1 MNKYRLT
8 GILLSGFIKILI
20 KTTKYKVVQSEE
32 AVKQKQAII
41 IFWHRKIIPTML
53 STDFVEKKSSLV
65 SSSKDGDILEEVLTR
80 FDNLV
85 VRGSSNKD
93 NVKSLKQILKLIKTG
108 FSIGIAIDGPR
119 GPIYEPKSGAL
130 YIAMKT
136 GLPMIP
142 IGGYTNKKRIFKKA
156 WDKFELPKFFSKSCY
171 YVGEPMYFDKDYDV
185 EAGMALIKEKLHE
198 ADRIAKEYFDTEV
211 RNKKKKERKSNV
223 E

>member
-1 MNKYRLT
+1 MKKYRLT

-93 NVKSLKQILKLIKTG
+93 NVKSLKQILKLIKTD

-156 WDKFELPKFFSKSCY
+156 WDKFELPKFYIIF
-171 YVGEPMYFDKDYDV
+171 
-185 EAGMALIKEKLHE
+185 I
-198 ADRIAKEYFDTEV
+198 
-211 RNKKKKERKSNV
+211 
-223 E
+223 

>member
-93 NVKSLKQILKLIKTG
+93 NVAS
-108 FSIGIAIDGPR
+108 
-119 GPIYEPKSGAL
+119 
-130 YIAMKT
+130 
-136 GLPMIP
+136 
-142 IGGYTNKKRIFKKA
+142 
-156 WDKFELPKFFSKSCY
+156 
-171 YVGEPMYFDKDYDV
+171 
-185 EAGMALIKEKLHE
+185 H
-198 ADRIAKEYFDTEV
+198 
-211 RNKKKKERKSNV
+211 
-223 E
+223 

>member
-32 AVKQKQAII
+32 AVKQKQAVI

-156 WDKFELPKFFSKSCY
+156 WDKFELPNFFSKSCY
-171 YVGEPMYFDKDYDV
+171 YVGDPLYFTKDSDIDSSM
-185 EAGMALIKEKLHE
+185 ELIKSKLHE
-198 ADRIAKEYFDTEV
+198 ANRTAKEYYD
-211 RNKKKKERKSNV
+211 KEYR
-223 E
+223 

>member
-32 AVKQKQAII
+32 AVKQKQAVI

-53 STDFVEKKSSLV
+53 STDFLEKKSSLV

-156 WDKFELPKFFSKSCY
+156 WDKFELPNFFSKSCY
-171 YVGEPMYFDKDYDV
+171 YVGDPLYFTKDSDIDSSM
-185 EAGMALIKEKLHE
+185 ELIKSKLHE
-198 ADRIAKEYFDTEV
+198 ANRTAKEYYD
-211 RNKKKKERKSNV
+211 KEYR
-223 E
+223 

>member
-1 MNKYRLT
+1 MNKYKIT

-20 KTTKYKVVQSEE
+20 KTTKYKVFYSKE
-32 AVKQKQAII
+32 AVEHKQAII

-53 STDFVEKKSSLV
+53 STDFLEKKSSLV
-65 SSSKDGDILEEVLTR
+65 SSSKDGDILEEVLKR

-108 FSIGIAIDGPR
+108 FSVGIAIDGPR

-130 YIAMKT
+130 YMAMKS

-142 IGGYTNKKRIFKKA
+142 IGGYTNKKRIFQKA

-171 YVGEPMYFDKDYDV
+171 YAGEPLYFSKDSDIDSSM
-185 EAGMALIKEKLHE
+185 ELIKQKLHE
-198 ADRIAKEYFDTEV
+198 ANRIAKDYYDKEY
-211 RNKKKKERKSNV
+211 R
-223 E
+223 

>member
-1 MNKYRLT
+1 MKKYRLT

-32 AVKQKQAII
+32 AVKQKQAVI

-53 STDFVEKKSSLV
+53 STDFLEKKSSLV

-156 WDKFELPKFFSKSCY
+156 WDKFELPNFFSKSCY
-171 YVGEPMYFDKDYDV
+171 YVGDPLYFTKDSDIDSSM
-185 EAGMALIKEKLHE
+185 ELIKSKLHE
-198 ADRIAKEYFDTEV
+198 ANRTAKEYYD
-211 RNKKKKERKSNV
+211 KEYR
-223 E
+223 

>member
-1 MNKYRLT
+1 MNKYKLT

-20 KTTKYKVVQSEE
+20 KTTKYKVFQSEE

-85 VRGSSNKD
+85 IRGSSNKD

-171 YVGEPMYFDKDYDV
+171 YAGEPLYFTKDSDIDASM
-185 EAGMALIKEKLHE
+185 ELIKSKLHE
-198 ADRIAKEYFDTEV
+198 ANRIAKEYYD
-211 RNKKKKERKSNV
+211 KEYR
-223 E
+223 

>member
-156 WDKFELPKFFSKSCY
+156 WDKFELPNFFSKSCY
-171 YVGEPMYFDKDYDV
+171 YVGDPLYFTKDSDIDSSM
-185 EAGMALIKEKLHE
+185 ELIKSKLHE
-198 ADRIAKEYFDTEV
+198 ANRTAKEYYD
-211 RNKKKKERKSNV
+211 KEYR
-223 E
+223 

>member
-1 MNKYRLT
+1 MKKYRLT

-32 AVKQKQAII
+32 AVKQKQAVI

-53 STDFVEKKSSLV
+53 STDFLEKKSSLV

-93 NVKSLKQILKLIKTG
+93 NVKSQKQILKLIKTG

-156 WDKFELPKFFSKSCY
+156 WDKFELPNFFSKSCY
-171 YVGEPMYFDKDYDV
+171 YVGDPLYFTKDSDIDSSM
-185 EAGMALIKEKLHE
+185 ELIKSKLHE
-198 ADRIAKEYFDTEV
+198 ANRTAKEYYD
-211 RNKKKKERKSNV
+211 K
-223 E
+223 

>member
-32 AVKQKQAII
+32 AMKQKQAII

-171 YVGEPMYFDKDYDV
+171 YTGEPLYFTKDSDIDASM
-185 EAGMALIKEKLHE
+185 ELIKSKLHE
-198 ADRIAKEYFDTEV
+198 ANRIAKEYYD
-211 RNKKKKERKSNV
+211 KEYR
-223 E
+223 

>member
-1 MNKYRLT
+1 MNKYKIT

-20 KTTKYKVVQSEE
+20 KTTKYKVIESEE
-32 AVKQKQAII
+32 AVKHKQAVI

-53 STDFVEKKSSLV
+53 GTDFLDKKSSLV
-65 SSSKDGDILEEVLTR
+65 SSSKDGDILEEVLKR

-85 VRGSSNKD
+85 VRGSSNRD
-93 NVKSLKQILKLIKTG
+93 SVKSLKQILKLIKTG
-108 FSIGIAIDGPR
+108 FSVGIAIDGPR

-142 IGGYTNKKRIFKKA
+142 IGGYTNKKWIFKKA

-171 YVGEPMYFDKDYDV
+171 YVGEPLYFSKDSDI
-185 EAGMALIKEKLHE
+185 ESSMKLIKEKLHE
-198 ADRIAKEYFDTEV
+198 VNRTAKEYYD
-211 RNKKKKERKSNV
+211 KEYR
-223 E
+223 

>member
-32 AVKQKQAII
+32 AMKQKQAII

-156 WDKFELPKFFSKSCY
+156 WDKFELPNFFSKSCY
-171 YVGEPMYFDKDYDV
+171 YVGDPLYFTKDSDIDSSM
-185 EAGMALIKEKLHE
+185 ELIKSKLHE
-198 ADRIAKEYFDTEV
+198 ANRTAKEYYD
-211 RNKKKKERKSNV
+211 KEYR
-223 E
+223 